1 MKTSNIILLSFL
13 LLIIAGITASVFI
26 VNSKI
31 NKNIIFGD
39 GNITKEIR
47 NVDDFKN
54 LNVTGNFTI
63 YFTQDAVQSVR
74 LEADNNII
82 EHLVIKTEDETLIIK
97 SNSMVKSSNLDVY
110 ISSASLKNI
119 TLTGGSQFKTQA
131 NLVMEEMKINA
142 NGGVSLDIQGDF
154 SILDLF
160 LNAGSTADIKGN
172 CNDFYIQANAGSRL
186 KAKEFNAQN
195 ASISATAGSNLEVN
209 ATSTLSV
216 EASAGSSVYYYGNP
230 ELRNINTSSGANL
243 QKR

>member
-1 MKTSNIILLSFL
+1 MKTSNIILLSFM
-13 LLIIAGITASVFI
+13 LLIIAGITALVFI
-26 VNSKI
+26 VNSTI

-47 NVDDFKN
+47 SVDEFKN
-54 LNVTGNFTI
+54 LNVSGNFTI

-97 SNSMVKSSNLDVY
+97 SNSVVKSNNLDVY
-110 ISSASLKNI
+110 ISSPSLKNI
-119 TLTGGSQFKTQA
+119 TLTGGSNFKTQA
-131 NLVMEEMKINA
+131 KVVMDEIKITA
-142 NGGVSLDIQGDF
+142 NGGVDLYIQGNF

-160 LNAGSTADIKGN
+160 LNAGSDATLSGN
-172 CNDFYIQANAGSRL
+172 CNNFYVQANAGSRL
-186 KAKEFNAQN
+186 KAKDFIAFDAN
-195 ASISATAGSNLEVN
+195 ISASAGSNIEVN
-209 ATSTLSV
+209 ATTTLSV

-230 ELRNINTSSGANL
+230 ELKNINTSSGANL